1 MSMLHQ
7 RTLRRACQCVGIG
20 LHTGRPV
27 ALSLLPAPADHG
39 LVFARADDRGR
50 RIRALAENVVH
61 THFATTLAE
70 GGASIATTEHLLS
83 AMNAAGVHNAL
94 IEVDGPE
101 VPILDGSAAPF
112 LLMLREAGIQELAA
126 PCRPVVIDE
135 PLSLSENGSTIRVE
149 PAVSFEVDYRVEFQH
164 PVIGGQ
170 RFQGRID
177 LGSYIEEIA
186 PARTFCLLRDVE
198 AMRRQGLALGG
209 SLDNAVVVGDH
220 GVLNDALRF
229 PDEFVRH
236 KVLDLVGDLALLG
249 APLLGRVVAVRAG
262 HRLHTLL
269 ARAIRARVAARPAL
283 AAVAPSATPALGA
296 PVAGFAAAL

>member
-1 MSMLHQ
+1 
-7 RTLRRACQCVGIG
+7 
-20 LHTGRPV
+20 V
-27 ALSLLPAPADHG
+27 ALAIRPAPADHG
-39 LVFARADDRGR
+39 LVFARADDGGR

-70 GGASIATTEHLLS
+70 NGASIATTEHILS
-83 AMNAAGVHNAL
+83 ALGAAGIYNAL
-94 IEVDGPE
+94 IEVDGAE

-126 PCRPVVIDE
+126 PSRMMVIE
-135 PLSLSENGSTIRVE
+135 ESLSVSENGASIHVE
-149 PAVSFEVDYRVEFQH
+149 PAAAFEVDYRVDFRH
-164 PVIGGQ
+164 PVIGEQ
-170 RFQGRID
+170 SIECRIE
-177 LGSYIEEIA
+177 LGAYVEQIA

-220 GVLNDALRF
+220 GVLNETLRF

-236 KVLDLVGDLALLG
+236 KVLDLVGDLALIG
-249 APLLGRVVAVRAG
+249 APLVGRVRAERAG

-269 ARAIRARVAARPAL
+269 ARAIREQMAARRPLPSIAPAASSFGVPVPGL
-283 AAVAPSATPALGA
+283 AAAY
-296 PVAGFAAAL
+296 